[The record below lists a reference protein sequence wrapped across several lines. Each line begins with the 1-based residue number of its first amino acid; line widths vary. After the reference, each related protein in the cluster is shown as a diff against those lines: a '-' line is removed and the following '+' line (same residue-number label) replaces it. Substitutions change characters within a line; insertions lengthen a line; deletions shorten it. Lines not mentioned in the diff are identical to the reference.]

1 VNLKEG
7 TRRTALLLGGV
18 GAILGGFVSCM
29 DLQSV
34 WDQRTN
40 HNRFERLANSDV
52 VQHERKTIANWTTIE
67 PTTGERIE
75 WADQVDKGDI
85 KTIQWSANND
95 IESITIEDGQMF
107 FPTPAPSVWEYL
119 WIPLFTLLGFFI
131 PWGAIR
137 AIGWVVVGFL
147 KSTT

>member
-1 VNLKEG
+1 MNLKEG

>member
-1 VNLKEG
+1 
-7 TRRTALLLGGV
+7 
-18 GAILGGFVSCM
+18 M